1 MNGMTR
7 RELLFSIPAFALAS
21 SALSQTAKSPIRVK
35 TLNHIALS
43 VADVKRSVDF
53 YQGLFGM
60 PIQTRQGSTVV
71 LRIGSGPQFLAI
83 RPAGTNAP
91 GIVSHVCMTVE
102 NFNTD
107 RIVMALQDVSYCG
120 GGGVLGNVC
129 LG

>member
-53 YQGLFGM
+53 YQA
-60 PIQTRQGSTVV
+60 QGSC
-71 LRIGSGPQFLAI
+71 S
-83 RPAGTNAP
+83 
-91 GIVSHVCMTVE
+91 
-102 NFNTD
+102 
-107 RIVMALQDVSYCG
+107 
-120 GGGVLGNVC
+120 
-129 LG
+129 